1 MFMVCSN
8 VAKSAI
14 PVKPQ
19 GNGVMRGERT
29 PSLDVRDVKDEDCC
43 RQHAGQPDESRIGGG
58 RFMTGPNRQ
67 IMCQNP
73 HNGLNFLSRRRDVIN
88 SI

>member
-19 GNGVMRGERT
+19 GNGVMRDERT
-29 PSLDVRDVKDEDCC
+29 PSLDVRDVKTAAASTLAS
-43 RQHAGQPDESRIGGG
+43 QTSRGSAG

-73 HNGLNFLSRRRDVIN
+73 HNGLNFLSRRRYVIN